1 MLTKAQ
7 PTTDCFQKHQI
18 DKLVPVQALVKCK
31 MQDNLDFLQWTKR
44 FWDQYYP
51 GGDYDAVARRKGAPV
66 SGAGGG
72 AATGAPRAAAGSAA
86 ARRVG
91 GGTTPSGGPRLGA
104 GAAGGA
110 ASAALK
116 AENNQLK
123 ETVVGLERER
133 DFYFSKLRD
142 IELLVQ
148 QAVEEDPEIEK
159 QEDGLVKQIQLIL
172 YSTEEGFEI
181 PAEGEEEELVDDQ
194 ETF

>member
-1 MLTKAQ
+1 
-7 PTTDCFQKHQI
+7 
-18 DKLVPVQALVKCK
+18 
-31 MQDNLDFLQWTKR
+31 MQDNLDFLQWSKR

-72 AATGAPRAAAGSAA
+72 AASGAPRAAAGSAA

-91 GGTTPSGGPRLGA
+91 GGTTPSGGPRVGV

-116 AENNQLK
+116 AENSQLK

-181 PAEGEEEELVDDQ
+181 PAEGEEEEVVDDQ

>member
-1 MLTKAQ
+1 
-7 PTTDCFQKHQI
+7 
-18 DKLVPVQALVKCK
+18 

-72 AATGAPRAAAGSAA
+72 AATGATRAAAGSAA
-86 ARRVG
+86 ARRVA
-91 GGTTPSGGPRLGA
+91 GGTTPSGGPRLGT

>member
-1 MLTKAQ
+1 
-7 PTTDCFQKHQI
+7 
-18 DKLVPVQALVKCK
+18 
-31 MQDNLDFLQWTKR
+31 MQDNLDFLQWTKK

-66 SGAGGG
+66 SGAGGS
-72 AATGAPRAAAGSAA
+72 AAGGAPRAAAGSAA

-104 GAAGGA
+104 AAGGGA